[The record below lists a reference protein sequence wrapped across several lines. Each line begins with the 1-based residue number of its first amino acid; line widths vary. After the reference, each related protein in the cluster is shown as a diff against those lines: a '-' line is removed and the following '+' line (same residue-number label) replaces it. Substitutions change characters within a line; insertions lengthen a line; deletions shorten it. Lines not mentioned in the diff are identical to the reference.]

1 MRHQPSRQ
9 HRQVPHYLYA
19 GATLIYMQV
28 HDYLYAGVSL
38 FVCSRMIFYLQTQ
51 QTTAQQASEPD
62 TGEHQKR
69 HGEHRKRNR
78 QVPIQTAARAYR
90 HQTGT
95 TKYNADNS
103 RSVGRHNAT
112 TYIEEGKEPRRVS
125 YIHVSQSRGHSKEK
139 HKQHNHLQI
148 IISHS

>member
-1 MRHQPSRQ
+1 MI
-9 HRQVPHYLYA
+9 
-19 GATLIYMQV
+19 IYMKA

-38 FVCSRMIFYLQTQ
+38 FVCGRMIFYLQTQ
-51 QTTAQQASEPD
+51 QTTAQQASRPD
-62 TGEHQKR
+62 TGEQRKR
-69 HGEHRKRNR
+69 HGEHRKRHR
-78 QVPIQTAARAYR
+78 QAPIQTAARAYR

-112 TYIEEGKEPRRVS
+112 TYIEEGKEPKRVS
-125 YIHVSQSRGHSKEK
+125 YIHVSQTRGHSKEK
-139 HKQHNHLQI
+139 HKQRNHLQI

>member
-1 MRHQPSRQ
+1 MK
-9 HRQVPHYLYA
+9 A
-19 GATLIYMQV
+19 

-38 FVCSRMIFYLQTQ
+38 FVCRRMIFYLQTQ
-51 QTTAQQASEPD
+51 QTTAQQASRPD
-62 TGEHQKR
+62 TGEHRKR
-69 HGEHRKRNR
+69 HR

-112 TYIEEGKEPRRVS
+112 TYREEGKEPRRVS
-125 YIHVSQSRGHSKEK
+125 HIHVSQTRGHSKEK

-148 IISHS
+148 IISYSQLHPDCKHSLKYRVAREKTWMNIWVYK

>member
-1 MRHQPSRQ
+1 M
-9 HRQVPHYLYA
+9 
-19 GATLIYMQV
+19 IYMQA

-38 FVCSRMIFYLQTQ
+38 FVCRRMIFYLQTQ
-51 QTTAQQASEPD
+51 QTTAQQASRPDTGSIRRD

-69 HGEHRKRNR
+69 HR
-78 QVPIQTAARAYR
+78 QAPIQTAVRAYR

-103 RSVGRHNAT
+103 RSVGRHNVT

-125 YIHVSQSRGHSKEK
+125 HIHVSQTRGHSKEK

>member
-1 MRHQPSRQ
+1 MRHQPIRQ
-9 HRQVPHYLYA
+9 HWQVPHYLYA

-28 HDYLYAGVSL
+28 HEYLYAGVSL
-38 FVCSRMIFYLQTQ
+38 FVCRRMIFYLQTQ
-51 QTTAQQASEPD
+51 QTTAQQASRPD

-69 HGEHRKRNR
+69 HR
-78 QVPIQTAARAYR
+78 QAPIQTAARAYR

-95 TKYNADNS
+95 TKYNADNR

-112 TYIEEGKEPRRVS
+112 TYTEEGKEPRRVS
-125 YIHVSQSRGHSKEK
+125 YIHVSQTRGHSKEK

-148 IISHS
+148 IISYS

>member
-1 MRHQPSRQ
+1 MQA
-9 HRQVPHYLYA
+9 PHKFICKCMI
-19 GATLIYMQV
+19 IYIQA

-38 FVCSRMIFYLQTQ
+38 FVCRRMIFYLQTQ
-51 QTTAQQASEPD
+51 QTTAQQASRPD
-62 TGEHQKR
+62 TGEHRKR
-69 HGEHRKRNR
+69 HG
-78 QVPIQTAARAYR
+78 QVPIQTAVRAYR

-95 TKYNADNS
+95 TKYNADNR
-103 RSVGRHNAT
+103 RSVGRYNAM

-125 YIHVSQSRGHSKEK
+125 HIHVSQTRGHSKEK

>member
-1 MRHQPSRQ
+1 MQA
-9 HRQVPHYLYA
+9 PHKFICKCMI
-19 GATLIYMQV
+19 IYMKA

-38 FVCSRMIFYLQTQ
+38 FICRRMIFYLQTQ
-51 QTTAQQASEPD
+51 QTTAQQASGPD
-62 TGEHQKR
+62 TGEHRKR
-69 HGEHRKRNR
+69 HGEQRKRHR
-78 QVPIQTAARAYR
+78 QAPIHTAARAYR

-112 TYIEEGKEPRRVS
+112 TYTEEGKEPRRVS
-125 YIHVSQSRGHSKEK
+125 YIHVSQTRGHSKEK

-148 IISHS
+148 IISYS

>member
-9 HRQVPHYLYA
+9 HWQVPHYLYA
-19 GATLIYMQV
+19 GATLLYMQV
-28 HDYLYAGVSL
+28 HDYLYEGAWL
-38 FVCSRMIFYLQTQ
+38 FICRCLIICMQTHDFLF
-51 QTTAQQASEPD
+51 ADKVDDCA
-62 TGEHQKR
+62 TGIETG
-69 HGEHRKRNR
+69 HGEHRKRHR
-78 QVPIQTAARAYR
+78 QALIQTATRAYR

-112 TYIEEGKEPRRVS
+112 TYTEEGKEPRRVS
-125 YIHVSQSRGHSKEK
+125 YIHVSQTRGHSKEK

-148 IISHS
+148 IISHR

>member
-1 MRHQPSRQ
+1 MQA
-9 HRQVPHYLYA
+9 PHYFICKCMI
-19 GATLIYMQV
+19 IYMKA

-38 FVCSRMIFYLQTQ
+38 FVCRRMIFYLQTQ
-51 QTTAQQASEPD
+51 QTTAQQASRPD

-69 HGEHRKRNR
+69 HGEHRKRHR
-78 QVPIQTAARAYR
+78 QAAIQTAARAER
-90 HQTGT
+90 HQIGT

-125 YIHVSQSRGHSKEK
+125 HIHVSQTRGHSKEK

-148 IISHS
+148 IISYR